1 MNTAI
6 EIKVNEVKE
15 SVAIASNK
23 LTTEDHINVYLD
35 TICKFRNIILD
46 CKEKLASLNTTL
58 YDELFNHKELYLELK
73 SNLKE
78 LRNALIRLTSQIK
91 KNNHIYTGVKT
102 AAKELSNE
110 INLFNEIIGDLELK
124 NEVLPVNKNI
134 TGILSS
140 IE

>member
-15 SVAIASNK
+15 SVVIASNK
-23 LTTEDHINVYLD
+23 LTTKDHINVYLD

-46 CKEKLASLNTTL
+46 CKEKLSNLNTTL

-78 LRNALIRLTSQIK
+78 LRNALIRLTTIIK

-102 AAKELSNE
+102 ATKELSNE

-124 NEVLPVNKNI
+124 NEVLPTNKNI
-134 TGILSS
+134 TGIL
-140 IE
+140 ILL